1 MNLKDLY
8 AKFKFRKLRR
18 NQIVQYYEKNDDC
31 LLAQLCDKY
40 GSDKGEV
47 KTTGHPYWWKSHT
60 YTDFYSQLFD
70 HCRENVKYVF
80 ECGLGT
86 NNTEV
91 KSNMS
96 ITGKPGAS
104 LRVWR
109 DYFPKAKVVGVDIDS
124 GCLFSE
130 NRITTHYMDQ
140 TDSTS
145 IKNVFKKYRQKF
157 DFIVD
162 DGLHE
167 YDAGRILF
175 ENSIDRLSDN
185 GIYIIEDVKQ
195 HDVLNYEKYFRNTQ
209 YRVSFI
215 NMYRQNDVL
224 FDNTLI
230 MIRKKI
236 IQSV

>member
-1 MNLKDLY
+1 MNLVDLY
-8 AKFKFRKLRR
+8 AKYKFRNLRR
-18 NQIVQYYEKNDDC
+18 NQIVQYYDKNDDC
-31 LLAQLCDKY
+31 LLAKLCDKY
-40 GSDKGEV
+40 GSDKGEI
-47 KTTGHPYWWKSHT
+47 KTIGHPYWWKSHT

-86 NNTEV
+86 NNTLV

-96 ITGKPGAS
+96 STGKPGAS

-109 DYFPKAKVVGVDIDS
+109 DYFPKAKVVGVDIDK
-124 GCLFSE
+124 GCLFKE
-130 NRITTHYMDQ
+130 KRIQTYFMDQ
-140 TDSTS
+140 TCPDS
-145 IKNVFKKYRQKF
+145 IKQVFNMFTQKF

-167 YDAGRILF
+167 YHAGITLF
-175 ENSIDRLSDN
+175 ENCIDNLSND

-195 HDVLNYEKYFRNTQ
+195 HDVMNYEKYFSDSN
-209 YRVSFI
+209 YRVNII
-215 NMYRQNDVL
+215 NLYRQNDVL
-224 FDNTLI
+224 FDNSLI

-236 IQSV
+236 IF

>member
-1 MNLKDLY
+1 MNYKDLY
-8 AKFKFRKLRR
+8 AKYKFRNLRK
-18 NQIVQYYEKNDDC
+18 NQIVQYYEKNNDC
-31 LLAQLCDKY
+31 LLAKLCDKY
-40 GSDKGEV
+40 GSDKGEI

-70 HCRENVKYVF
+70 HCRENIKYVF

-96 ITGKPGAS
+96 VTGKPGAS

-109 DYFPKAKVVGVDIDS
+109 DYFTKAKIVGVDIDS
-124 GCLFSE
+124 GCLFNE
-130 NRITTHYMDQ
+130 DRIETHYMDQ
-140 TDSTS
+140 TNPMC
-145 IKNVFKKYRQKF
+145 IKNVFKKYKHKF

-195 HDVLNYEKYFRNTQ
+195 HDVLNYEKYFRNTE
-209 YRVSFI
+209 YRVNFI

>member
-1 MNLKDLY
+1 MNFKDLL
-8 AKFKFRKLRR
+8 AKYKFRNLRR
-18 NQIVQYYEKNDDC
+18 NQIVQYYEKNHSC
-31 LLAQLCDKY
+31 LLALLCDKY
-40 GSDKGEV
+40 GSDKGEI
-47 KTTGHPYWWKSHT
+47 KTDGHPYWWKSHT

-70 HCRENVKYVF
+70 HCRDNVKFVF

-109 DYFPKAKVVGVDIDS
+109 DYFPKAKVIGVDIDK
-124 GCLFSE
+124 GCLFTE
-130 NRITTHYMDQ
+130 ERIKTHYMDQ
-140 TDSTS
+140 TDPQS
-145 IKNVFKKYRQKF
+145 IKQLFSQYKQKF
-157 DFIVD
+157 DFMVD

-236 IQSV
+236 TE

>member
-1 MNLKDLY
+1 MNFKDLY
-8 AKFKFRKLRR
+8 AKYKFRNLRK
-18 NQIVQYYEKNDDC
+18 NQIVQYYEKNNDC
-31 LLAQLCDKY
+31 LLAKLCDKY
-40 GSDKGEV
+40 GSDKGEI

-109 DYFPKAKVVGVDIDS
+109 DYFTKAKIVGVDIDS

-130 NRITTHYMDQ
+130 DRIETHYMDQ
-140 TDSTS
+140 TNPTC
-145 IKNVFKKYRQKF
+145 IKTVFQKYKHKF

-195 HDVLNYEKYFRNTQ
+195 HDVLNYEKYFRNTE
-209 YRVSFI
+209 YRVNFI